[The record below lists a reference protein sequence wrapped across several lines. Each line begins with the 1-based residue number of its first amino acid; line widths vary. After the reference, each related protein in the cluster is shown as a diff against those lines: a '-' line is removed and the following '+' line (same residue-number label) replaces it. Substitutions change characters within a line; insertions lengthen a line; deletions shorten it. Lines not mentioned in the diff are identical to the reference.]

1 MVDYLMVEADLSA
14 EGLPGIS
21 EMAYGSQQQKEKW
34 LPELVAGEAVGCF
47 GLTEP
52 EHGSNPSAMEMTA
65 ERTGE
70 DLTGVA
76 AYE

>member
-1 MVDYLMVEADLSA
+1 MLDYLMVEANLSA
-14 EGLPGIS
+14 E
-21 EMAYGSQQQKEKW
+21 EW
-34 LPELVAGEAVGCF
+34 LPTLAAGEAVGCF

-52 EHGSNPSAMEMTA
+52 EHGSNPSAMETTA
-65 ERTGE
+65 ERIGE